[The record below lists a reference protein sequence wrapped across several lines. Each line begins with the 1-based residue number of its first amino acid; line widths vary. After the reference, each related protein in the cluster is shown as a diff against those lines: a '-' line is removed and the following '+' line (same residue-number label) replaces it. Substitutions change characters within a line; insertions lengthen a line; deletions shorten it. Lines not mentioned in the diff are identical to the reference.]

1 MQPLKHSILKV
12 IAYFD
17 VFDYPVTVEEIK
29 LYIDTPFAESELCF
43 ALQQL
48 QQYNAVYRF
57 NKFYSLRNEYAL
69 VERRING
76 NMLAEKK
83 LKQAARIAKFLMW
96 FPYIKGVAIS
106 GSLSKNFAYEGGDID
121 FFIITAANRL
131 WLARTFFTAFYYLAR
146 FAGLKDFFCLNYFI
160 DEHALEIPEKNV
172 YTAIEIATLKP
183 QQGKQVFDAFFGKN
197 EWVYDYLPNCN
208 IENRETSSKNNPY
221 ITRLV
226 QWMLGNKTGN
236 KLDDAINNFY
246 KQRWAK
252 LMAKKMYAKNGFL
265 YGSYIADKHAC
276 KHIPHYFQ
284 DKILR
289 RYEERIQL
297 IDKIYY
303 PSELVAV

>member
-183 QQGKQVFDAFFGKN
+183 QQGKQVFVSESFDMTTARKLQFLFFGAQKSGETQQAMQVN
-197 EWVYDYLPNCN
+197 EL
-208 IENRETSSKNNPY
+208 T
-221 ITRLV
+221 THL
-226 QWMLGNKTGN
+226 T
-236 KLDDAINNFY
+236 
-246 KQRWAK
+246 K
-252 LMAKKMYAKNGFL
+252 LMASCGMMKAN
-265 YGSYIADKHAC
+265 
-276 KHIPHYFQ
+276 
-284 DKILR
+284 LR
-289 RYEERIQL
+289 H
-297 IDKIYY
+297 
-303 PSELVAV
+303 